1 VDWQKKKMTLNTRF
15 VKRMQEIVDED
26 PYSTQTMGFHTLCQI
41 ALEEVNKLG
50 QEDNANIRTIQ

>member
-1 VDWQKKKMTLNTRF
+1 MTLNTRF